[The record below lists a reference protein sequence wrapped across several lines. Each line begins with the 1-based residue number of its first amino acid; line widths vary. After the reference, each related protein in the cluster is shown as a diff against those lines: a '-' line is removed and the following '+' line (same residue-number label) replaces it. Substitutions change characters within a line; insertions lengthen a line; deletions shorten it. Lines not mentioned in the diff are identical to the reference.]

1 MKLEKARRILSAM
14 DRIVKR
20 GEHFNWSGLT
30 HIAEE
35 SGLIRQT
42 TYRYLLELIELGYV
56 ERTEHSYHR
65 GEAFRYYMTKEGKK
79 FLKTFQELDGLESV
93 TK

>member
-1 MKLEKARRILSAM
+1 MKLEKARRVLSAM

-30 HIAEE
+30 HIAKE

-42 TYRYLLELIELGYV
+42 TYRYLLGLIELGYV
-56 ERTEHSYHR
+56 ERHEHSYHR
-65 GEAFRYYMTKEGKK
+65 ADAYRYYMTAAGKN
-79 FLKTFQELDGLESV
+79 FLRSFVEINGLETV
-93 TK
+93 TS